1 MVLSGESEQGIS
13 INATQARPSFGFR
26 ISAFFRIS
34 DFGFGACRMTTIN
47 LKIDGT
53 PVSVPPGT
61 TILAAARTL
70 NIPIPTLCYVEG
82 LEPSS
87 SCFLCA
93 VQIEGR
99 PNLWPSCAMP
109 VAEGMSVITN
119 SEGVRAARKTAL
131 ELLISDHTGDCI
143 GPCRTGCPARLDIP
157 NFIAR
162 LAAGD
167 NPAAAQVVT
176 DDLTLPASLGRVCPR
191 LCEQRCRQCDV
202 EESLSI
208 RNLHRFSADN
218 QTAAGNGTA
227 GPYVPRKE
235 KATGKRVAIV
245 GAGPAGLGAAY
256 HLLRRGHGSVLF
268 DAHPQAGG
276 MLRYGIPAFRL
287 PRQVLDR
294 EIDVIRRLGGEFR
307 LNQKLGRDLTLDQM
321 RRDFDAVFL
330 ALGAQGSRGL
340 GCPGEEL
347 ALSAVEFLQKLTD
360 GPAPVIG
367 NDVVVV
373 GGGNTAMDASRCA
386 VRLGAKSVRVLYRRS
401 RREMPCLMEEVEAA
415 EAEGVKIEFLVAP
428 VRLRRDGDKFTLS
441 CQRMQLGAPDESGRA
456 RSFAIDGS
464 DFEVSATCVIA
475 AIGQSVEL
483 PALDAGG
490 LKLSKWGVSVD
501 LKTLETN
508 LPGVFAG
515 GDVVTGPDLA
525 VRAVA
530 AGKLA
535 AASVDQY
542 LRGQKVTG
550 APEAIH
556 VLMGKLSEE
565 ELAVLLRGIEQS
577 PRAAMPHL
585 EMEKRRTTFDEVE
598 LGFSAETAAKE
609 SRRCLGC
616 GCGKAIPCR
625 LRQYATEYGVDPQHF
640 FGERRHFARDTSH
653 PEIVYEPGKCI
664 MCGAC
669 VQVAAQAREAL
680 GVAFVGRGFEVA
692 VGVPFNRPMAEA
704 LPKSG
709 RRAAEVCPTG
719 ALMLKGIGCPG
730 CRVG

>member
-1 MVLSGESEQGIS
+1 MTMV
-13 INATQARPSFGFR
+13 
-26 ISAFFRIS
+26 
-34 DFGFGACRMTTIN
+34 N

-53 PVSVPPGT
+53 PISVSPGT
-61 TILAAARTL
+61 TILAAARSL
-70 NIPIPTLCYVEG
+70 NIPIPTLCHVEG
-82 LEPSS
+82 LAPSS

-99 PNLWPSCAMP
+99 PNLWPSCSMP
-109 VAEGMSVITN
+109 AGEGMSVITN
-119 SEGVRAARKTAL
+119 SERVRAARKAAL

-167 NPAAAQVVT
+167 NRTAAGVVT
-176 DDLTLPASLGRVCPR
+176 DDLSLPASLGRICPR

-208 RNLHRFSADN
+208 RNLHRFAADHQSAS
-218 QTAAGNGTA
+218 GNGD
-227 GPYVPRKE
+227 GPLYIPRQE
-235 KATGKRVAIV
+235 PPTGKRVGIV
-245 GAGPAGLGAAY
+245 GAGPSGLAAAH
-256 HLLRRGHGSVLF
+256 HLLRRGHSVVLL

-294 EIDVIRRLGGEFR
+294 EIGVIRKLGAEFR
-307 LNQKLGRDLTLDQM
+307 LGQKLGRDVTLEQL
-321 RRDFDAVFL
+321 RREFEAVYL
-330 ALGAQGSRGL
+330 AIGAQGSRGL

-347 ALSAVEFLQKLTD
+347 AMPALDFLQKLTD
-360 GPAPVIG
+360 GPAPTVG
-367 NDVVVV
+367 NEVLVV

-401 RREMPCLMEEVEAA
+401 RKEMPCLMEEVEAA
-415 EAEGVKIEFLVAP
+415 EAEGVQIEFLVAP
-428 VRLRRDGDKFTLS
+428 VRLRREGDKLMLG
-441 CQRMQLGAPDESGRA
+441 CQRMRLGELDESGRA

-464 DFEVSATCVIA
+464 DFQLSATCVIS
-475 AIGQSVEL
+475 AIGQTVEWH
-483 PALDAGG
+483 ALDAGD
-490 LKLSKWGVSVD
+490 LKLSKWGIAVNPA
-501 LKTLETN
+501 TLATN

-515 GDVVTGPDLA
+515 GDAVTGPDLA

-535 AASVDQY
+535 AASLDQY
-542 LRGQKVTG
+542 LRGQKVVG

-577 PRAAMPHL
+577 PRAPMPHL
-585 EMEKRRTTFDEVE
+585 EMDRRRTSFDEVE
-598 LGFSAETAAKE
+598 VGFSPETAAKE

-625 LRQYATEYGVDPQHF
+625 LRQYATEYGVDPQHY

-653 PEIVYEPGKCI
+653 PEIIYEPGKCI

-669 VQVAAQAREAL
+669 LQVAAQAGETL

-709 RRAAEVCPTG
+709 RLAAEVCPTG
-719 ALMLKGIGCPG
+719 ALMLKGAGCAG
-730 CRVG
+730 CRLG